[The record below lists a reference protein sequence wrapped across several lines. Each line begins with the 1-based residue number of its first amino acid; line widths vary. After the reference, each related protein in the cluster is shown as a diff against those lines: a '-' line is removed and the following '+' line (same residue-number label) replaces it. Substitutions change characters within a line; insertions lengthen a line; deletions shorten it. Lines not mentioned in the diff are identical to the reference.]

1 MSLLF
6 QVIAILYAYHKT
18 KYMKIAVLF
27 TVIVSVVFASCA
39 GEKKMSE
46 VPQNTSTS
54 DRYRVA
60 FENND
65 LLSVPFLLN
74 FHGVSATQDLNDQIY
89 GTMNRSYLFVPDSTL
104 KNKDVK
110 GSIYPLDWAV
120 ENKKVKN
127 FLMKHQTDPLSSF
140 YNQECALGMLM
151 KTDLLDSKSKESEI
165 ATEEYVKTLLKEG
178 TYSPGII
185 FHALEKLTER
195 WNHKQL
201 ASAAEQA
208 ISRRDKFD
216 AEYDNVINQ
225 MESKDK
231 KGDLE
236 SDLVVT
242 FKLMK
247 QRNDYYVK
255 KLQKISV
262 I

>member
-1 MSLLF
+1 M
-6 QVIAILYAYHKT
+6 KT
-18 KYMKIAVLF
+18 SILF
-27 TVIVSVVFASCA
+27 TAIVSVVLASCA

-46 VPQNTSTS
+46 IPQNSSTS
-54 DRYRVA
+54 ERYRVA

-65 LLSVPFLLN
+65 LLSVPYLLE

-110 GSIYPLDWAV
+110 GSIYPLDWKV

-127 FLMKHQTDPLSSF
+127 FLMKHQTDPLFSF

-151 KTDLLDSKSKESEI
+151 KTDLLNSKSKESEL
-165 ATEEYVKTLLKEG
+165 ATEEYLKILLKEG
-178 TYSPGII
+178 TYSPGIV
-185 FHALEKLTER
+185 FHALEKLTVR

-201 ASAAEQA
+201 TSAAQQA

-225 MESKDK
+225 MESKEK
-231 KGDLE
+231 KESFE

-242 FKLMK
+242 FKTMK
-247 QRNDYYVK
+247 QRNSYYVG
-255 KLQKISV
+255 KLQKI
-262 I
+262 